1 MGESLQGASAP
12 EKAAGVRLESWKE
25 IAAYLNR
32 DVTTVQR
39 WERREGMPVHRHVH
53 DKRGS
58 VYALRS
64 ELEAWSRSRSL
75 PAGSEGDKAGGSPE
89 AGAVA
94 RLRWKPALWAGAA
107 ALAIVLFSIVW
118 LERLESRD
126 YFWRNPIAGARFQ
139 PVTDWDGVAEAAALS
154 RDGQLI
160 AFLSDR
166 DGQMDVWITQVGSG
180 QFHNLT
186 RGSAPELI
194 NPAIRPLGF
203 SPDGSLVTFWV
214 RRQDESGGTNIGV
227 WAVPTLGGQARPYL
241 EGAAELD
248 WSPDGSRVAYHT
260 TAPGDP
266 LFVSNGATLSADRPI
281 FIAPAGLHCHFP
293 LWAPDSAFIYFAEGT
308 PPDKLNIW
316 RIPPRGGTPAQ
327 ITSQGG
333 VSYPALA
340 SQRMLMYIGA
350 DADDSGPWLY
360 GMDMRHRIPHRLT
373 SGLERYT
380 SLSASADGR
389 RLALTLASPPK
400 TTLWRMRAPDSPA
413 QGSAP
418 VRVAVTTSTG
428 HSPRLGPNYLL
439 YVSSSNASDS
449 IWKLTDGASEE
460 LWQSPGAQI
469 IGAPAISPDG
479 RRIAFSALLSGRK
492 VLYAMASDG
501 SNAKAVADSLDL
513 QGSPAWTPDGEL
525 ITTAANN
532 NGVLYLYNVPV
543 AGGSPTLFVREY
555 STDPAWPA
563 GERFVLYS
571 GRDIGTTFSVKGA
584 TAEGAQVPLPALTL
598 TRGARHLAFLRG
610 GNSLVVL
617 RGEIQ
622 HKNLWVIDLKTGAE
636 RQLTALPPD
645 FDVRDFDISPDGSEI
660 VLERL
665 QQRSDIVL
673 MYLPQT

>member
-1 MGESLQGASAP
+1 
-12 EKAAGVRLESWKE
+12 
-25 IAAYLNR
+25 
-32 DVTTVQR
+32 
-39 WERREGMPVHRHVH
+39 
-53 DKRGS
+53 
-58 VYALRS
+58 
-64 ELEAWSRSRSL
+64 
-75 PAGSEGDKAGGSPE
+75 
-89 AGAVA
+89 
-94 RLRWKPALWAGAA
+94 
-107 ALAIVLFSIVW
+107 
-118 LERLESRD
+118 
-126 YFWRNPIAGARFQ
+126 
-139 PVTDWDGVAEAAALS
+139 
-154 RDGQLI
+154 
-160 AFLSDR
+160 
-166 DGQMDVWITQVGSG
+166 
-180 QFHNLT
+180 
-186 RGSAPELI
+186 
-194 NPAIRPLGF
+194 
-203 SPDGSLVTFWV
+203 
-214 RRQDESGGTNIGV
+214 
-227 WAVPTLGGQARPYL
+227 
-241 EGAAELD
+241 
-248 WSPDGSRVAYHT
+248 
-260 TAPGDP
+260 
-266 LFVSNGATLSADRPI
+266 
-281 FIAPAGLHCHFP
+281 
-293 LWAPDSAFIYFAEGT
+293 
-308 PPDKLNIW
+308 
-316 RIPPRGGTPAQ
+316 
-327 ITSQGG
+327 
-333 VSYPALA
+333 VSYPVLA
-340 SQRMLMYIGA
+340 SRRMLMYIGA

-380 SLSASADGR
+380 SLSASADDR
-389 RLALTLASPPK
+389 RLALTLASPK
-400 TTLWRMRAPDSPA
+400 TTLWRMRALDSPA

-449 IWKLTDGASEE
+449 VWKLTDGASEE
-460 LWQSPGAQI
+460 LWQSTGAQI

-479 RRIAFSALLSGRK
+479 RRIAFSALQGGRK

-543 AGGSPTLFVREY
+543 AGGSPALFVREY
-555 STDPAWPA
+555 STDPAWAA

-598 TRGARHLAFLRG
+598 TRGARHLALLRG

-622 HKNLWVIDLKTGAE
+622 HKNLWVIDLKTGAQ

-645 FDVRDFDISPDGSEI
+645 FDVRDFDISPDGREI